1 MEDYKIERVKKIASI
16 SVVLLVL
23 IVVVLIAY
31 FATGTVMD
39 NSYKTEDVFETEATT
54 VSVTESTTQEVS
66 GYSEEEI
73 ANMSEIDKMLAT
85 MNNVDTSDLQEASIK
100 KATIF
105 LSCSESPWYKY
116 MATSEY
122 EVGKVS
128 KGYKIDYKI
137 NSEELSVICSWYDAT
152 PVVFIKDV
160 EFTDEEKEFFRKVGK
175 SWEVQLDD
183 GTYSIQYR

>member
-23 IVVVLIAY
+23 ILVVLIAY
-31 FATGTVMD
+31 FATGTIMD
-39 NSYKTEDVFETEATT
+39 NSYKTEDIFETEETT
-54 VSVTESTTQEVS
+54 VSVAESTTQEVS
-66 GYSEEEI
+66 RYSEEEI

-116 MATSEY
+116 MATAEY
-122 EVGKVS
+122 ELGKVS
-128 KGYKIDYKI
+128 KGYKVDYKI
-137 NSEELSVICSWYDAT
+137 NGEELSVICSWYDAT

>member
-1 MEDYKIERVKKIASI
+1 MEDYKVERVKKIASV

-23 IVVVLIAY
+23 IVVVLVAY
-31 FATGTVMD
+31 FTTGVVIE
-39 NSYKTEDVFETEATT
+39 NSYKTEDIFETEATEG
-54 VSVTESTTQEVS
+54 TEKESS
-66 GYSEEEI
+66 GYSEDDI
-73 ANMSEIDKMLAT
+73 ANMSETDKMLALI
-85 MNNVDTSDLQEASIK
+85 NDIDTSDLKEASVK

-116 MATSEY
+116 MATAEY

-128 KGYKIDYKI
+128 KGYKVDYKI
-137 NSEELSVICSWYDAT
+137 NGEELSVICSWYDAT